1 MERLMVVPLRK
12 ARRGSS
18 ERFAPKAMKYL
29 KAFVA
34 RHMKA
39 EEVLVGSELNE
50 FIWSKGARNPPRRV
64 QVKSTKKEG
73 KAYVE
78 IASVSQEKW
87 NVFIGGKKE
96 EPKKKKKD
104 KEKEPEKKKTTK
116 KPKKKEAK
124 KKPKKKAEKKPAK
137 KKPAKKPA
145 KKKTAAK
152 KTPVKKVSTK
162 TVQIKEKRTE
172 KTKAKAKTESIKSTY
187 GIVKD
192 ILHDK
197 TGRSKN
203 RSAIIALRN
212 LELPLSKYLGRKIIV
227 QIPNSNKQI
236 TGIISRIHG
245 KITSKETNV
254 IARFRKGLSPHTLQT
269 RAQIL

>member
-39 EEVLVGSELNE
+39 QEVLVGSELNE

-96 EPKKKKKD
+96 EPKKKKKAEPP
-104 KEKEPEKKKTTK
+104 KEKE
-116 KPKKKEAK
+116 KPKKKPEAK
-124 KKPKKKAEKKPAK
+124 KEPK
-137 KKPAKKPA
+137 KKPAKKPKKKPVKKKPVKKKPEA
-145 KKKTAAK
+145 KKKAK
-152 KTPVKKVSTK
+152 KK
-162 TVQIKEKRTE
+162 
-172 KTKAKAKTESIKSTY
+172 
-187 GIVKD
+187 
-192 ILHDK
+192 
-197 TGRSKN
+197 
-203 RSAIIALRN
+203 
-212 LELPLSKYLGRKIIV
+212 
-227 QIPNSNKQI
+227 
-236 TGIISRIHG
+236 
-245 KITSKETNV
+245 
-254 IARFRKGLSPHTLQT
+254 
-269 RAQIL
+269 